1 MVRVGLL
8 IAFLSV
14 AFVRGAP
21 ATQPGVFARD
31 NLVAWCIVPFD
42 AAKRTPEQRAEMM
55 ARLGIKRYAYDW
67 RAEHL
72 PTLERELTAI
82 RKHGIELT
90 AVWFPAGLNDEAK
103 FILAALDKHKIRTQL
118 WVTCGASSVDE
129 GVKIIRPI
137 AEAAAKIGCSVG
149 LYNHGGWFGEP
160 ENQLAIIERLKLAN
174 VG

>member
-90 AVWFPAGLNDEAK
+90 AVWFPAELNQDAK
-103 FILAALDKHKIRTQL
+103 FILDTLAKHQVETQL
-118 WVTCGASSVDE
+118 WVTCGAGGIDDAIN
-129 GVKIIRPI
+129 IIRPI
-137 AEAAAKIGCSVG
+137 AE
-149 LYNHGGWFGEP
+149 
-160 ENQLAIIERLKLAN
+160 
-174 VG
+174 